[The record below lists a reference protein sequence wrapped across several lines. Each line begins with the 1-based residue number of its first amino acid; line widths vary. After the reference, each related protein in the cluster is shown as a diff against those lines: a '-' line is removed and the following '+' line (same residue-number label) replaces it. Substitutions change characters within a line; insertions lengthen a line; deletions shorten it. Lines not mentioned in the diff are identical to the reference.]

1 MRPVILAVRDDEP
14 AWSLRERNQAAG
26 VGYKRFQ
33 VITVVR
39 NDDLAEWWTELG
51 PAENFSA
58 PEVEIPSLLVHT
70 VAELREIADQ
80 HRWRDNYWEKF
91 TAEQVAEST
100 LIPDFINQVEEHW
113 KVIRNQ
119 SVFGPGGTTQRNGFS
134 KRAAYEYQEAV
145 NGNS

>member
-14 AWSLRERNQAAG
+14 AWSLRERVQAAG
-26 VGYKRFQ
+26 AGYKRFQ

-51 PAENFSA
+51 PAEKFTA
-58 PEVEIPSLLVHT
+58 PEVEIPSLLAHT

-80 HRWRDNYWEKF
+80 HRWRDNYWQEF
-91 TAEQVAEST
+91 TAEQIAEST
-100 LIPDFINQVEEHW
+100 LIADFLNQVEEHW

-119 SVFGPGGTTQRNGFS
+119 SVFGPGVTKQRIGFS
-134 KRAAYEYQEAV
+134 KAAAYEEAL
-145 NGNS
+145 NGQ